1 MFCKKV
7 FLKIL
12 QNSQRNT
19 CATVFSINTGKGL
32 QVVRLAILLKKD
44 PHTGVSELAA

>member
-1 MFCKKV
+1 MFCKNV